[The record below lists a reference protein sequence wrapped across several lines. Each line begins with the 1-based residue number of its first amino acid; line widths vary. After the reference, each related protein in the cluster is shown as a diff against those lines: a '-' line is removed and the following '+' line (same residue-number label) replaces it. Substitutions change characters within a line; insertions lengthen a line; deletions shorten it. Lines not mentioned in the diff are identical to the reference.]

1 MAVATLSIDVEARL
15 AKLEEGLD
23 KASRV
28 VQKSAGDMQRRFDGI
43 NSAALALSRTLLTG
57 FAVTGLALFTREALR
72 GLDAL
77 NDFKDA
83 TGASIEN
90 ASALED
96 VAARTGTS
104 FDAVS
109 AALVRLNK
117 VLGDAKSG
125 SAQANLLKSIGLN
138 AEELRRIDPAEALQ
152 RVATALNRYEDSGNK
167 ARLIQELF
175 GKSVREVAPLLK
187 DLAENG
193 KLVATVTTEQA
204 EQAERFN
211 KQLDSLS
218 KSVSDIGRQF
228 ASALL
233 PQLNKAAE
241 DFKNSEKSV
250 LGFVKALNSLASL
263 PYGGLALDKLG
274 NIQNSSEVDRLKQIA
289 VGLENVRSADERAG
303 RAENESNSRRLAFT
317 RARIEALQTIQQAQS
332 KFEPGQ
338 GVNPSGLFKPDAP
351 GIPDASGAAAKIAKL
366 PEIAGAANTALQAAL
381 SRLGST
387 DFAKIE
393 ALRDELEE
401 LVKIRDAL
409 GSGGGV
415 DQSIADITEE
425 LERLSPAAQA
435 AAESQKRLNDL
446 LADTPSGRLDVLRRD
461 MEFLA
466 DAFERGQ
473 ISAEQ
478 FSEAAQSRLG
488 TLPDTFKQATD
499 EMEEFSKQAARNIQD
514 ALGSGVRQ
522 VLSGEFDNIGD
533 LFKNLLLDIA
543 AQAISA
549 NISNLILGDFG
560 KTGNVGGLAASFFS
574 LFSANGNVFDR
585 SGVQAFASGDVFG
598 SPTGFGFGNG
608 RLGVMGE
615 AGPEAV
621 MPLKRGR
628 DGKLGVAGGGMSL
641 SQTYYI
647 GQGVQMGQVVSAVQQ
662 GNRELL
668 EQLRAAGKV

>member
-1 MAVATLSIDVEARL
+1 MALATLSIDVEARL

-23 KASRV
+23 KASRI
-28 VQKSAGDMQRRFDGI
+28 VQRSSADMQRRFDGI
-43 NSAALALSRTLLTG
+43 NSAALTLSKTLLTG

-104 FDAVS
+104 FETVTAAV
-109 AALVRLNK
+109 VRLNK
-117 VLGDAKSG
+117 VLGDAKPG
-125 SAQANLLKSIGLN
+125 SAQANVLKSIGLS

-152 RVATALNRYEDSGNK
+152 RVATTLNGYADDGNK
-167 ARLIQELF
+167 ARLVQELF

-204 EQAERFN
+204 EQAEKFN
-211 KQLDSLS
+211 KQLDALA
-218 KSVSDIGRQF
+218 KTIGDIGRQF

-233 PQLNKAAE
+233 PTLNKAAE
-241 DFKNSEKSV
+241 DFKASEKSV
-250 LGFVKALNSLASL
+250 LGFIEALNKLGSL
-263 PYGGLALDKLG
+263 PYGGLAFGGLK
-274 NIQNSSEVDRLKQIA
+274 NVQNSTELDRLKQIA
-289 VGLENVRSADERAG
+289 AGLENVRLADERAG
-303 RAENESNSRRLAFT
+303 RAENESNSRRLAFY
-317 RARIEALQTIQQAQS
+317 RARIEALQAVQQAQS
-332 KFEPGQ
+332 KFDPGQ
-338 GVNPSGLFKPDAP
+338 GVNPAGLFKPTAP
-351 GIPDASGAAAKIAKL
+351 DIPDPTPKGKADKF
-366 PEIAGAANTALQAAL
+366 PEIAGATDRALQSVLGDLGGTSFARIDDL
-381 SRLGST
+381 QERL
-387 DFAKIE
+387 AK
-393 ALRDELEE
+393 LLE
-401 LVKIRDAL
+401 IRDQF
-409 GSGGGV
+409 GSGGGI
-415 DQSIADITEE
+415 DELIADYTLQ
-425 LERLSPAAQA
+425 LEQMSPAAQA
-435 AAESQKRLNDL
+435 AADAQKRLNDL
-446 LADTPSGRLDVLRRD
+446 LADTPTARLEVMRRD

-478 FSEAAQSRLG
+478 FTEAAQARLG
-488 TLPDTFKQATD
+488 TLPETLKKATD

-514 ALGSGVRQ
+514 ALGTGVRR
-522 VLSGEFDNIGD
+522 VLSGEFDSIGD
-533 LFKNLLLDIA
+533 LFKNMLLDIA

-549 NISNLILGDFG
+549 NIGQTLLGDFG
-560 KTGNVGGLAASFFS
+560 KTGNVGGIAATLFS
-574 LFSANGNVFDR
+574 LFSARGNVFDG
-585 SGVQAFASGDVFG
+585 GVQAFASGGVFN
-598 SPTGFGFGNG
+598 STTPFAFGNG

-641 SQTYYI
+641 SQTYHI

-668 EQLRAAGKV
+668 EQLRAAGRL